1 MKLCIFFSKSHIHLI
16 FHQKWRIERGWDMKL
31 VWSVIY
37 TNTSTNVDTNT
48 DFVKISH
55 PSYFPSK
62 IAHWEGLD
70 HEIFLDL
77 LLKLLDFFLKFWNLS
92 WSFIF
97 FHIHLIFHQK
107 SRIER
112 GWTNHDS
119 GEKWNFVF
127 LFFLLQNLTSILFSI
142 KNRALR
148 GVGAW
153 DWSGK
158 WVGEG
163 SRSMALDFNLKMF
176 PTNTETN
183 IETNI

>member
-77 LLKLLDFFLKFWNLS
+77 LLKLSDFFLKFWNLS

-97 FHIHLIFHQK
+97 FSHSSYFPSKIAHWEGLDKSRFRRKVKLCLSFFSSSKSHIHLIFHQK
-107 SRIER
+107 SGIER
-112 GWTNHDS
+112 G
-119 GEKWNFVF
+119 
-127 LFFLLQNLTSILFSI
+127 
-142 KNRALR
+142 
-148 GVGAW
+148 
-153 DWSGK
+153 
-158 WVGEG
+158 
-163 SRSMALDFNLKMF
+163 RSMRLVWKVSWRRVSVHGSGL
-176 PTNTETN
+176 
-183 IETNI
+183 